1 MFELKIYF
9 PKSSHILILNLF
21 TAVEVLGESRLVC
34 IVYCVTVSRLMSKG
48 LMVGFYGVDRTVE
61 MSTNF
66 LSSFHNNQRRCL
78 LVPLPHFKKGLC

>member
-1 MFELKIYF
+1 MCE
-9 PKSSHILILNLF
+9 
-21 TAVEVLGESRLVC
+21 
-34 IVYCVTVSRLMSKG
+34 G

-78 LVPLPHFKKGLC
+78 QVPLPHFKKDLCLLLLLKIFVDKRPNFG